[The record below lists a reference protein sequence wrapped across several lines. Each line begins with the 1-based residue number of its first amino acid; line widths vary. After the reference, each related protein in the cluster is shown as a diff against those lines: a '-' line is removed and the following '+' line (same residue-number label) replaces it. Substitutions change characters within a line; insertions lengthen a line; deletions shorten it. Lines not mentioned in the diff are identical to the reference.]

1 MRWGY
6 AVTGKAVLAV
16 LQLVGTVRQLLTQV
30 RTVVDGESLQVGDR
44 NLIDHS
50 LDAATKEIGTLSQT
64 LSDMLSDPSRIEGEG
79 RDEG

>member
-1 MRWGY
+1 M
-6 AVTGKAVLAV
+6 TGKAVLAV
-16 LQLVGTVRQLLTQV
+16 LQLVGTVRELLTQV
-30 RTVVDGESLQVGDR
+30 RTIVDGEPLQVGDR

-79 RDEG
+79 RDQG